1 MILNIIISILVGL
14 FVLTLL
20 RLFVETITSL
30 VTKIPIESHYWIVPA
45 IFAMAIYFCSHL

>member
-1 MILNIIISILVGL
+1 MIINIIISILVG
-14 FVLTLL
+14 
-20 RLFVETITSL
+20 LFVETITSL